1 MILSIPQLILPLSTT
16 TNSEEL
22 IRHPQQNSH
31 LCSTPQVHAYLFT
44 NVIDTQQLL
53 THLRHVPPILPT
65 AVYLDASKI
74 FSLFQ
79 LSLAVTKTHLNKCTN
94 KMRTHSDQSEIL
106 LSLSGDTSISQ
117 AFKQF
122 GISKHTC
129 NVLVVDYSG
138 NDQIENHN
146 QEILQDLTR
155 HIHGTHIAEF
165 TDLDNIRDMKAI
177 RKIYSIP
184 TAVEDL
190 QEIESLIVG
199 TMALQGNTK

>member
-1 MILSIPQLILPLSTT
+1 
-16 TNSEEL
+16 
-22 IRHPQQNSH
+22 
-31 LCSTPQVHAYLFT
+31 
-44 NVIDTQQLL
+44 
-53 THLRHVPPILPT
+53 
-65 AVYLDASKI
+65 
-74 FSLFQ
+74 
-79 LSLAVTKTHLNKCTN
+79 
-94 KMRTHSDQSEIL
+94 MRTHSDQSEIL

-177 RKIYSIP
+177 RKIYSHSHCGRRL
-184 TAVEDL
+184 ARNR
-190 QEIESLIVG
+190 IVDCRNNG
-199 TMALQGNTK
+199 TTRKH